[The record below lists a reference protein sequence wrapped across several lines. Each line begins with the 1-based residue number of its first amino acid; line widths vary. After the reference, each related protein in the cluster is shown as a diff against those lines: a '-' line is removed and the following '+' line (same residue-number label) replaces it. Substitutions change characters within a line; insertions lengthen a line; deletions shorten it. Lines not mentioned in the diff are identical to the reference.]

1 MARQSIPRFDLYAEL
16 GVEPSADD
24 GAIEAAYHAQVDR
37 HLPNLDAAATRKRV
51 SRLNQARDWLSDSEL
66 RSRYDASRARS
77 AARSTAGAVAIRRVA
92 SSKAKATRTP
102 RGRSA
107 KATPAET
114 AAAAAAF
121 GATALTAA
129 EAAEAEARAA
139 AEAEAAALAPKPLR
153 PEPAR
158 SDFSWPAADLERP
171 TSAQVVPKRR
181 SSRRLLLGVA
191 GIAALIAVVAL
202 IALALSL
209 PPGTPVAVASP
220 TALPATPTAVPATP
234 TSTPEPTVVPTEP
247 QPTQVGPPVE
257 QQQQTAWDVIQRLIA
272 AAADGDVDTA
282 QTLLGDAAPGLRAS
296 GLKRATFPDIEAA
309 NITTHREGELYVAQA
324 ENDRLT
330 SPDGLTWTFDY
341 GDRPLA
347 AYAMAEGIPPYDLYW
362 IESDGKH
369 HLYLRVAVATVST
382 KGVTVEFA
390 WDYSASRPDDATYFR
405 RASLLITSV
414 TLDDTP
420 VTVDAASMPMRGF
433 TTLTSTVGF
442 ADVEAVPDLL
452 TIGVSVSNPRTAGGA
467 PRAVDVVFKLE
478 GH

>member
-51 SRLNQARDWLSDSEL
+51 ARLNQARDWLSDSEL

-77 AARSTAGAVAIRRVA
+77 AARSTAGAAAIRRVA
-92 SSKAKATRTP
+92 SSRPKTTRTP
-102 RGRSA
+102 RGRSTKTA
-107 KATPAET
+107 PAET
-114 AAAAAAF
+114 SAEAGVI

-171 TSAQVVPKRR
+171 ASAQVIPKRR

-202 IALALSL
+202 IALALSM
-209 PPGTPVAVASP
+209 PAAPVAVASP
-220 TALPATPTAVPATP
+220 TAPPATPTAPATP
-234 TSTPEPTVVPTEP
+234 NPTAEPTVAPPTEP
-247 QPTQVGPPVE
+247 PPTEAGPPLE
-257 QQQQTAWDVIQRLIA
+257 QQQQSAWDVIQRLAA

-282 QTLLGDAAPGLRAS
+282 QTLLGDSAPGLRAS
-296 GLKRATFPDIEAA
+296 GLKRATFPDIQPSDISTAQ
-309 NITTHREGELYVAQA
+309 EGDLYVALA

-369 HLYLRVAVATVST
+369 HLFLEVTVATVST
-382 KGVTVEFA
+382 KGVSVEFA
-390 WDYSASRPDDATYFR
+390 WDYAATRPDDATYFR

-414 TLDDTP
+414 AFDDTP
-420 VTVDAASMPMRGF
+420 VTVDAASMPMRGL
-433 TTLTSTVGF
+433 TTLTSTVAFTG
-442 ADVEAVPDLL
+442 AEPVPDVLA
-452 TIGVSVSNPRTAGGA
+452 IGVSVSNPRTAGGA
-467 PRAVDVVFKLE
+467 PRAVEVSFKLP
-478 GH
+478 GR

>member
-1 MARQSIPRFDLYAEL
+1 VARQSIPRFDLYAEL

-24 GAIEAAYHAQVDR
+24 GAIESAYHAQVDR

-51 SRLNQARDWLSDSEL
+51 ARLNQARDWLSDSEL

-77 AARSTAGAVAIRRVA
+77 AARSTTGAAAIRRVA
-92 SSKAKATRTP
+92 SSRPKTTRTP
-102 RGRSA
+102 RGRSTKTA
-107 KATPAET
+107 PADTSAEATVI
-114 AAAAAAF
+114 

-171 TSAQVVPKRR
+171 ASAQVIPKRR

-202 IALALSL
+202 IALALSM
-209 PPGTPVAVASP
+209 PAAPVAVASP
-220 TALPATPTAVPATP
+220 TAPPATPTAPATP
-234 TSTPEPTVVPTEP
+234 NPTAEPTVAPPTEP
-247 QPTQVGPPVE
+247 PPTEAGPPLE
-257 QQQQTAWDVIQRLIA
+257 QQQQSAWDVIQRLTA

-282 QTLLGDAAPGLRAS
+282 QTLLGDSAPGLRAS
-296 GLKRATFPDIEAA
+296 GLKRATFPSIEAT
-309 NITTHREGELYVAQA
+309 NISIQREGELYVAQA
-324 ENDRLT
+324 ESDRLT

-347 AYAMAEGIPPYDLYW
+347 AYAMPEGIPPYDLYW

-405 RASLLITSV
+405 RASLLISSV

-420 VTVDAASMPMRGF
+420 VTVDAASMPMRGV
-433 TTLTSTVGF
+433 TTLISTVGF
-442 ADVEAVPDLL
+442 AGVEAVPDLL
-452 TIGVSVSNPRTAGGA
+452 TIGVSVSNPRTADGA
-467 PRAVDVVFKLE
+467 PRAVEVVFRLE
-478 GH
+478 AH

>member
-1 MARQSIPRFDLYAEL
+1 VARQSIPRFDLYAEL

-51 SRLNQARDWLSDSEL
+51 ARLNLARDWLSDSEL

-77 AARSTAGAVAIRRVA
+77 AARSTAGAAAIRRVA
-92 SSKAKATRTP
+92 SSRPKTTRTP
-102 RGRSA
+102 RGRSTKTA
-107 KATPAET
+107 PAET
-114 AAAAAAF
+114 SAEAGVI

-202 IALALSL
+202 IALALSM
-209 PPGTPVAVASP
+209 PAAPVAVASP
-220 TALPATPTAVPATP
+220 TAPAATPTAVPVTP
-234 TSTPEPTVVPTEP
+234 NPTPEPTAAPATEPPPTEA
-247 QPTQVGPPVE
+247 GPPLE
-257 QQQQTAWDVIQRLIA
+257 QQQQSAWDVIQRLTA

-282 QTLLGDAAPGLRAS
+282 QTLLGDSAPGLRAS
-296 GLKRATFPDIEAA
+296 GLKRATFPDIQPGA
-309 NITTHREGELYVAQA
+309 ISTTQEGELYVALA

-347 AYAMAEGIPPYDLYW
+347 AYTMAEGIPPYDLYW

-369 HLYLRVAVATVST
+369 HLFLEVTAATVST
-382 KGVTVEFA
+382 KGVSVEFA
-390 WDYSASRPDDATYFR
+390 WGYAASRPDDATYFR

-414 TLDDTP
+414 AFDDTP
-420 VTVDAASMPMRGF
+420 VTVDAASMPMRGL
-433 TTLTSTVGF
+433 TTLTSTVAF
-442 ADVEAVPDLL
+442 TDVEPVPDLI
-452 TIGVSVSNPRTAGGA
+452 TIGVSVSNPRTAGGP
-467 PRAVDVVFKLE
+467 PRAVEVGFKLYV
-478 GH
+478 H